1 MFWFLSKQK
10 KKKERQLRQVDDI
23 FRVAILMAMFILSLK
38 YMPMYLWGSDIL
50 FDASLHI
57 TAAFFV
63 LYVIWFFIDQ
73 TKEFRYPFYLFAIL
87 VLFVISIQRIAVD
100 AHNDIGLLL
109 GALISIIS
117 IGLVE
122 REKLGNKIDF

>member
-1 MFWFLSKQK
+1 
-10 KKKERQLRQVDDI
+10 
-23 FRVAILMAMFILSLK
+23 
-38 YMPMYLWGSDIL
+38 MYLWGSDIL

-100 AHNDIGLLL
+100 AHNDVGLLL

>member
-100 AHNDIGLLL
+100 AHNDVGLLL